1 MIYID
6 MKELFLFILLSICFT
21 NAHSQHIYPVKEVF
35 SQDKL
40 LHLGA
45 GYMTGA
51 SITAIA
57 DLCNSKNPHAWGI
70 LTSALVAGGK
80 EYYDYRTGTGTVEGL
95 DAWMTFI
102 GGVLG
107 SITVSIPISK
117 RTPLNYAE
125 KKRYN
130 ENFINNDPF
139 NPK

>member
-1 MIYID
+1 
-6 MKELFLFILLSICFT
+6 MKFIITLLLMFFLNLGE
-21 NAHSQHIYPVKEVF
+21 SQHIYNPKEVF

-117 RTPLNYAE
+117 RTPLDYAE

>member
-1 MIYID
+1 
-6 MKELFLFILLSICFT
+6 MKELCLFILLSVCFT
-21 NAHSQHIYPVKEVF
+21 NAYSQHIYDPKEIF

-51 SITAIA
+51 SVTAIA
-57 DLCNSKNPHAWGI
+57 DAFKSKNPHAWGI
-70 LTSALVAGGK
+70 LASALVAGGK
-80 EYYDYRTGTGTVEGL
+80 EYYDYKKGTGSVEGL
-95 DAWMTFI
+95 DAWMTFM

-107 SITVSIPISK
+107 SITVGIPISNHK
-117 RTPLNYAE
+117 PKNYAE

-130 ENFINNDPF
+130 ENFINTDPF